1 MSLKSVKNL
10 ETNVYEL
17 TVEISAEKFN
27 EAVNKAYLKEK
38 GKIAIPGFRKGK
50 APRAFIE
57 KVYGEGVFFEAALD
71 SIYPEEVEAA
81 IEESKLDVVAAPYDA
96 EVQNM
101 SKEEGATITL
111 KVTVKPEVEVGDYK
125 GIELTKKSAVV
136 SDEEIDRELMQYK
149 ERAAT
154 YEVVEDRAAADGD
167 LAVIDFEGFVDG
179 VAFEGGKAENHN
191 LTLGSH
197 SFIDTFEEQIVGH
210 NVGDEFDVN
219 VTFPEEYHAEEL
231 KGKPAV
237 FKVKLNELKQKIYPE
252 LDDEFAKDVSEFDT
266 FDEFKADIV
275 KNLEDRKVK
284 EADADLDDQIAEKLA
299 EGLKAEVPEVMYEM
313 KVEEFLRDMDMRLQ
327 SQGLNLE
334 LYMQYTGMDIDAL
347 KTTFRLQAERAVK
360 VKLALDKIAEIEN
373 IAVSQEAID
382 AEYNTIAETYKVD
395 VEVAKKAIDEKVIV
409 DDLKGRATMD
419 FVKAEAKVTEDK

>member
-10 ETNVYEL
+10 ETNIYEL
-17 TVEISAEKFN
+17 TVEISAEQFN

-57 KVYGEGVFFEAALD
+57 KVYGEGVFFEPALD
-71 SIYPEEVEAA
+71 ALYPEAVEAA
-81 IEESKLDVVAAPYDA
+81 IEESKLEIVAAPYDA
-96 EVQNM
+96 NVENM
-101 SKEEGATITL
+101 SKEEGVTL
-111 KVTVKPEVEVGDYK
+111 TFKVVVKPEVEVGEYK
-125 GIELTKKSAVV
+125 GIELTKKSTAVT
-136 SDEEIDRELMQYK
+136 DEEVDREIQQYS

-154 YEVVEDRAAADGD
+154 YEEVEGRPAADGD

-210 NVGDEFDVN
+210 NVGDEFEVS

-231 KGKPAV
+231 KGKPAI
-237 FKVKLNELKQKIYPE
+237 FKVKINELKVKVYPE

-266 FDEFKADIV
+266 FEEFKANLV
-275 KNLEDRKVK
+275 KAIEDRKAK
-284 EADADLDDQIAEKLA
+284 AADADIDDQIAEKLA
-299 EGLKAEVPEVMYEM
+299 EGLKAEVPEVMYDA
-313 KVEEFLRDMDMRLQ
+313 KVEEFIRDMDMRLQ
-327 SQGLNLE
+327 SQGLNLG
-334 LYMQYTGMDIDAL
+334 LYMQYTGMDIEAL

-360 VKLALDKIAEIEN
+360 VKLALEKIAEIEN
-373 IAVSQEAID
+373 ITVSQEAI
-382 AEYNTIAETYKVD
+382 
-395 VEVAKKAIDEKVIV
+395 
-409 DDLKGRATMD
+409 
-419 FVKAEAKVTEDK
+419 